1 LEGIGG
7 LTTRVGRQVLQG
19 LNGAWLVVGEDA
31 ERLRRYASR
40 LSDPRLSAL
49 VRMAANVLEQASW
62 ELMTGRVTSNTIES
76 LGIVERLLA
85 SSRLPVEPV
94 RRALRIAKR
103 SVRARLEGLASIEEE
118 VVALP

>member
-1 LEGIGG
+1 MP
-7 LTTRVGRQVLQG
+7 G

-85 SSRLPVEPV
+85 STRLPVEPI
-94 RRALRIAKR
+94 RRALRIAKM
-103 SVRARLEGLASIEEE
+103 SVRARLEGLAAIEEE